1 MSKKKSS
8 KENTQSPY
16 PIRSRASDRNS
27 QYPPEM
33 SEEQVS
39 NSSSDEEDVLNGLEN
54 SSPLTIGL
62 MKHFIKEMEKNITKN
77 INAQIDKKVD
87 SIKEDIG
94 GIKSQ
99 LDRSNGIFEEMQT
112 RISNV
117 EDKVQDLNKIELEI
131 VKIRKEWEEALTQI
145 NKEACRAR
153 KDNIIIQGITNWSKN
168 PDIAMQNFEKL
179 CKENLKMSPE
189 WMDKLDVDE
198 AYHFP
203 PKGGK
208 GEWPLFVA
216 LGKSK
221 QRSDIYKAAPNLK
234 GTPFILKNDLAPCL
248 LKVKKNL
255 GDMADKLKAAPYNYQ
270 TKFRDSPF
278 EVWLEIKKTNDKEW
292 KKWNGEL
299 GPVNT

>member
-1 MSKKKSS
+1 
-8 KENTQSPY
+8 
-16 PIRSRASDRNS
+16 
-27 QYPPEM
+27 M
-33 SEEQVS
+33 SEDAIS
-39 NSSSDEEDVLNGLEN
+39 DNSSEDENSLSNLEN
-54 SSPLTIGL
+54 NSPLTIGL
-62 MKHFIKEMEKNITKN
+62 MKHFIEKMGKSITKS
-77 INAQIDKKVD
+77 INAQIDMKVD

-94 GIKSQ
+94 GIKNQ
-99 LDRSNGIFEEMQT
+99 LDRSNGIFEEMQN
-112 RISNV
+112 RISSV
-117 EDKVQDLNKIELEI
+117 EDKVHDLNKVELEI
-131 VKIRKEWEEALTQI
+131 VKIRSEWEEALTQI
-145 NKEACRAR
+145 NKDACRAR
-153 KDNIIIQGITNWSKN
+153 KDNIIIQGIPNWSKK

-179 CKENLKMSPE
+179 CTDNLKMSPE
-189 WMDKLDVDE
+189 WMNKLDVNE

-208 GEWPLFVA
+208 GDWPLFVA

-234 GTPFILKNDLAPCL
+234 GTPLILKNDLAPCL

-278 EVWLEIKKTNDKEW
+278 EVWLEIKRTNDKEW

-299 GPVNT
+299 QLPDT